1 MKKISRI
8 SKCYI
13 TERKIGEGTYGKVY
27 KARDRLTRKR
37 VALKKIPIE
46 IDDDGIP
53 STALREVSLL
63 KTISNS
69 MHIVKLL
76 SVEYVN
82 SIRKPILCL
91 AFEFLSM
98 DLKKWIEMHKNDQ
111 TEKYYKLIRPMIHQL
126 IKGVSYCHK
135 YGLMHRDLK
144 PQNILVEKNKNF
156 HLGICLKIA
165 DLGLGRAFSLPMR
178 KYSHEVVTLWYR
190 APELLLGSIHYGLGI
205 DIWSIG
211 CIFGELVKKTP
222 IFRGDSEIQQLLQ
235 IFEFLGTPSEEIWPG
250 VENLKDWHEFPK
262 WKKQDVSNAFTE
274 LEPSGIDLLQL
285 LLEYDPLK
293 RISAKKAI
301 FHTFFSGLP

>member
-111 TEKYYKLIRPMIHQL
+111 TKKYYKLIR
-126 IKGVSYCHK
+126 VE
-135 YGLMHRDLK
+135 
-144 PQNILVEKNKNF
+144 QNF
-156 HLGICLKIA
+156 
-165 DLGLGRAFSLPMR
+165 
-178 KYSHEVVTLWYR
+178 VV
-190 APELLLGSIHYGLGI
+190 
-205 DIWSIG
+205 
-211 CIFGELVKKTP
+211 
-222 IFRGDSEIQQLLQ
+222 
-235 IFEFLGTPSEEIWPG
+235 
-250 VENLKDWHEFPK
+250 
-262 WKKQDVSNAFTE
+262 
-274 LEPSGIDLLQL
+274 
-285 LLEYDPLK
+285 
-293 RISAKKAI
+293 
-301 FHTFFSGLP
+301 